1 MADAR
6 LGRFFDNQLKK
17 RLNANELQIGLWSS
31 SCSNLVAELLSYAGF
46 DWVLLDSEHAPNDLS
61 ELIGQMQAF
70 YILNGDHQAAYAEL
84 IPQGLP
90 ACLAYFQAN
99 AASINKH
106 SDRIPEA

>member
-1 MADAR
+1 MPTAAIVT
-6 LGRFFDNQLKK
+6 LASGV
-17 RLNANELQIGLWSS
+17 
-31 SCSNLVAELLSYAGF
+31 LVPIIT
-46 DWVLLDSEHAPNDLS
+46 PNDVTDGDGFYVSYNGVDSGIYGGQTTALV
-61 ELIGQMQAF
+61 IGQMQAF

-90 ACLAYFQAN
+90 ACMAYFQAN